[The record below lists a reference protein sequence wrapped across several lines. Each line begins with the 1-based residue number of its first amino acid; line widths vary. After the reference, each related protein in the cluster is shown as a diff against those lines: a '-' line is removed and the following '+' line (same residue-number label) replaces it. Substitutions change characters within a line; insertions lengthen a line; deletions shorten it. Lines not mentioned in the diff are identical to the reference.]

1 MHPGGRGASA
11 IVAMSG
17 AVALFTCLPAFDAH
31 VARAAPSA
39 ASADGGDDS
48 RGDGDEGHGI
58 VGGALDDAPLPGV
71 SEEATEGGATHGPT
85 LDAVVAL
92 ANTRGLVCTGTLVAR
107 DVVLTA
113 RHCLP
118 IVNVRVGA
126 DPRRPRET
134 ARVLR
139 AETMGANA
147 VDVAALVLDRALAA
161 PPIALR
167 RDDRALPRHVW
178 LVGFGATD
186 PRGLRGMGLRHRA
199 MVPLRDL
206 DCSPSESNRYGC
218 SGVELVIPRS
228 NGADTCAGDSGGP
241 VLEVVGG
248 KPRVVAVTSRV
259 VRGALV
265 ACGDGGI
272 YTRADA
278 IAPWLDGVLKK
289 ERGR

>member
-1 MHPGGRGASA
+1 MATGPRKFVLRNESGFPRLRRAGRPEYTPRVQTGGRAGKALVVACVAFAGGASGGEPDPA
-11 IVAMSG
+11 S
-17 AVALFTCLPAFDAH
+17 LPG
-31 VARAAPSA
+31 VQEQAAA
-39 ASADGGDDS
+39 ADGG
-48 RGDGDEGHGI
+48 
-58 VGGALDDAPLPGV
+58 AAQ
-71 SEEATEGGATHGPT
+71 GPA

-147 VDVAALVLDRALAA
+147 VDVAALVLDRELSPA
-161 PPIALR
+161 PLTVR
-167 RDDRALPRHVW
+167 RDARALPPRVW

-186 PRGLRGMGLRHRA
+186 PRGLRGMGVRHRA
-199 MVPLRDL
+199 EAPLRDL
-206 DCSPSESNRYGC
+206 DCSQSESNRYGC

-241 VLEVVGG
+241 VLEVVDGR
-248 KPRVVAVTSRV
+248 PRVVAVTSRV

-278 IAPWLDGVLKK
+278 VAPWLDGVLKK